1 MTTRMCVIVFVLA
14 LSAVMSPADTIVFS
28 GAITQS
34 VPDGTGPAV
43 SNPSLNNIRDGD
55 IYTVTFSFPGA
66 IIPSIVPSPNL
77 VFTDSTHPASESSF
91 FILNLSVIA
100 DGTFDDFSL
109 LACLTGGGCAFGN
122 QMTANFKIPAALL
135 HSQNVAAIGLDQPHP
150 LDLLEDEDTD
160 TPLDIHG
167 SITSYSYISSAAA
180 VPEPSSFA
188 LLGLGLLTLVAA
200 NRKIILR
207 LL

>member
-1 MTTRMCVIVFVLA
+1 MITRFCPVLFA
-14 LSAVMSPADTIVFS
+14 LAFSAVPGRADTIVFS

-34 VPDGTGPAV
+34 VPYGTGPAV

-55 IYTVTFSFPGA
+55 LYTVTFTFAGST
-66 IIPSIVPSPNL
+66 IPSIVPSPNL
-77 VFTDSTHPASESSF
+77 VFADSTHPASESSF
-91 FILNLSVIA
+91 LILNLSVIA

-135 HSQNVAAIGLDQPHP
+135 HSQNVAATGLDQPHP

-188 LLGLGLLTLVAA
+188 LLGLGLLALLGA

-207 LL
+207 VL